1 MKVLVIFSFRNS
13 LQTWKDVG
21 NLDREMKFY
30 KYLAEKYNFKFYF
43 LTYGEEHDKKIAET
57 YSKSFTVLPIYEYTK
72 KSNYK
77 IVTFLQSLIIPFK
90 IKGTIKNLDVV
101 KSNQLTAGWTGLICK
116 LFFSKPLYVR
126 TGYDAYIFSK
136 NEKKS
141 KFKQILFFLLTQ
153 IVIIFSDRY
162 TVTSNSDLK
171 FITSKYFLPRSTNL
185 SISPNWVNYIDP
197 SSLDI
202 MNRNN
207 KSILSVGRLEEQK
220 NYQFIIEA
228 LSNSEFELNII
239 GTGSMKEELINL
251 ANSVNTNLEIIN
263 NISNSELM
271 EVYKDYKYFILSSN
285 FEGNPKV
292 LLEAMSAGC
301 IPIVSNIQNNSE
313 IVDDGYNG
321 FLFDLDNKGKDVL
334 KKLLQDDLDFTMIT
348 NNATNTVKSRF
359 SLEKI
364 ASQEVSDLQN
374 LTSRS

>member
-1 MKVLVIFSFRNS
+1 M
-13 LQTWKDVG
+13 DVG

-30 KYLAEKYNFKFYF
+30 KYLAEKYNFNFYF
-43 LTYGEEHDKKIAET
+43 LTYGEERDKKIAES

-90 IKGTIKNLDVV
+90 IKGIINDIDVV

-116 LFFSKPLYVR
+116 ILFGKPLYVR

-136 NEKKS
+136 NENKS
-141 KFKQILFFLLTQ
+141 KFKQMLFFLLTQ
-153 IVIIFSDRY
+153 VVIVFSDHY

-171 FITSKYFLPRSTNL
+171 FITSKYFLPRSINL
-185 SISPNWVNYIDP
+185 SIRPNWVTYIEP
-197 SSLDI
+197 SSLNI
-202 MNRNN
+202 MNRKS

-251 ANSVNTNLEIIN
+251 ADRVKTNLKIIN

-271 EVYKDYKYFILSSN
+271 EVYKEYKYFILSSN

-313 IVDDGYNG
+313 VIDDGYNG
-321 FLFDLDNKGKDVL
+321 FLFDLNNNGKDVL
-334 KKLLQDDLDFTMIT
+334 KKLLHDDHDFRSIT
-348 NNATNTVKSRF
+348 KNAIKTIELRF

-364 ASQEVSDLQN
+364 SSQEVRDLRD
-374 LTSRS
+374 LATKS

>member
-1 MKVLVIFSFRNS
+1 
-13 LQTWKDVG
+13 
-21 NLDREMKFY
+21 
-30 KYLAEKYNFKFYF
+30 
-43 LTYGEEHDKKIAET
+43 
-57 YSKSFTVLPIYEYTK
+57 
-72 KSNYK
+72 
-77 IVTFLQSLIIPFK
+77 
-90 IKGTIKNLDVV
+90 
-101 KSNQLTAGWTGLICK
+101 
-116 LFFSKPLYVR
+116 
-126 TGYDAYIFSK
+126 
-136 NEKKS
+136 
-141 KFKQILFFLLTQ
+141 
-153 IVIIFSDRY
+153 
-162 TVTSNSDLK
+162 
-171 FITSKYFLPRSTNL
+171 
-185 SISPNWVNYIDP
+185 
-197 SSLDI
+197 